1 MAMLMMSI
9 VDSLSGVKVFE
20 NIGANLCIWW
30 NLITSG
36 HQKQEGKPMLLQPTF
51 KSGIEFTISVI

>member
-1 MAMLMMSI
+1 MMSI
-9 VDSLSGVKVFE
+9 VDSLSGVKMFE